1 MSQNREI
8 KVPDIGDFE
17 QVDVVDV
24 LVKPG
29 DTVVAEQPLI
39 TLESEKAALD
49 VPAPEAGTV
58 REVLVKVGDK
68 VSEGTPIVLLE
79 GQAQRGAEDA
89 GDAPDRPAPANRE
102 DTAAA
107 TPAEAAPGNGD
118 GAAAERHAAPAS
130 PAPAPEPAA
139 PRATAARTQ
148 PSGAGRS
155 LLVIGGGP
163 GGYTAA
169 FRAADLGM
177 KVTLIERDA
186 TLGGVCLNVGCIP
199 SKALLHAAEVVT
211 QAQAMAAH
219 GIRFG
224 APDIDLAALRA
235 WKDGV
240 VGRLTGGLTQ
250 LAKQRQ
256 VEVIRAEARF
266 VDAHTVTL
274 TGGGGERTLAFEQ
287 AVIACGSRP
296 VVLPFL
302 PDDPRVMDSTAALTV
317 PEIPGRLLIIGGGII
332 GLEMATFYSALG
344 SRVTVV
350 EMAPQLV
357 AGADA
362 DLVRVLQKTLTKKL
376 EALYLGTKVT
386 AVTATPEGLD
396 VRFEG
401 SEAPAQDRFD
411 RLLVA
416 VGRLP
421 NGKLLNVEAAGLA
434 LDERGF
440 IPVDER
446 MRTTQGHLFAIGDC
460 VPGPMLAH
468 KATHEAK
475 VAAEVAAGEK
485 SAFMA
490 RVIPSVAYCDPE
502 LAWCGLTETEAKAQG
517 REIGKGVFPWAA
529 SGRALGM
536 GREDGLT
543 KLIFDARNGRVLGGG
558 IVGPH
563 AGDLVAELTLAVEMG
578 ADAEDIGL
586 TIHAHP
592 TLSETLAFAA
602 ESYAGTITDLMPPR
616 RR

>member
-17 QVDVVDV
+17 NVDVVDV

-29 DTVVAEQPLI
+29 DTVVPEQPLI

-79 GQAQRGAEDA
+79 REGEGAGSGEPQ
-89 GDAPDRPAPANRE
+89 DAPADPEQAPAPSPTGNGPGTAGKSPAPPAADPAPAASG
-102 DTAAA
+102 TA
-107 TPAEAAPGNGD
+107 
-118 GAAAERHAAPAS
+118 RS
-130 PAPAPEPAA
+130 PA
-139 PRATAARTQ
+139 TAD
-148 PSGAGRS
+148 GAGRP

-177 KVTLIERDA
+177 KVTLVERDP

-224 APDIDLAALRA
+224 APEIDPTALRT
-235 WKDGV
+235 WKDSV
-240 VGRLTGGLTQ
+240 VGRLTGGLAQ

-256 VEVIRAEARF
+256 VEVIGAEARF
-266 VDAHTVTL
+266 ADAHTVTL
-274 TGGGGERTLAFEQ
+274 TSEGSERTLAFEQ

-302 PDDPRVMDSTAALTV
+302 PDDPHVMDSTAALTV

-362 DLVRVLQKTLTKKL
+362 DLVRVLQKTLAKKL

-386 AVTATPEGLD
+386 AVNATADGLD

-401 SEAPAQDRFD
+401 KDAPAEDRFD

-416 VGRLP
+416 VGRIP
-421 NGKLLNVEAAGLA
+421 NGKLLNVAAAGLE

-440 IPVDER
+440 IPVDDR
-446 MRTTQGHLFAIGDC
+446 MRTTQPHLFAIGDC

-475 VAAEVAAGEK
+475 VAAEVAAGER
-485 SAFMA
+485 SAFIA

-543 KLIFDARNGRVLGGG
+543 KLIFDAKNGRVLGGG

-563 AGDLVAELTLAVEMG
+563 AGDLVAELALAVEMG

>member
-29 DTVVAEQPLI
+29 DAVVPEQPLI

-68 VSEGTPIVLLE
+68 VSEGTPIVILE
-79 GQAQRGAEDA
+79 GEAEHVGDSPQQA
-89 GDAPDRPAPANRE
+89 APAERE
-102 DTAAA
+102 DTAQQATA
-107 TPAEAAPGNGD
+107 TPADRQDTAAPSP
-118 GAAAERHAAPAS
+118 ARAEPGKRAEAPAT
-130 PAPAPEPAA
+130 PA
-139 PRATAARTQ
+139 TTQAARG
-148 PSGAGRS
+148 PASGAGQS

-485 SAFMA
+485 SAFIA

-563 AGDLVAELTLAVEMG
+563 AGDLVAELALAVEMG

>member
-29 DTVVAEQPLI
+29 DAVVPEQPLI
-39 TLESEKAALD
+39 TLESDKAALD

-68 VSEGTPIVLLE
+68 VSEGTPIVILE
-79 GQAQRGAEDA
+79 GAAEHV
-89 GDAPDRPAPANRE
+89 GDSPQQTAPADRE
-102 DTAAA
+102 DTAAPAQAKAAPADRQEPPAPSPAKAEPGKPAETPA
-107 TPAEAAPGNGD
+107 TPA
-118 GAAAERHAAPAS
+118 
-130 PAPAPEPAA
+130 
-139 PRATAARTQ
+139 TTQAARG
-148 PSGAGRS
+148 PASGAGQS

-177 KVTLIERDA
+177 RVTLIERDA

-211 QAQAMAAH
+211 EARAMAAH
-219 GIRFG
+219 GIRFE
-224 APDIDLAALRA
+224 APEIDLAALRA

-240 VGRLTGGLTQ
+240 VSRLTGGLTQ

-266 VDAHTVTL
+266 ADAHTVTL
-274 TGGGGERTLAFEQ
+274 TSEGTERPLAFEQ

-296 VVLPFL
+296 VALPFL
-302 PDDPRVMDSTAALTV
+302 PADARIMDSTAALTV

-362 DLVRVLQKTLTKKL
+362 DLVRVLQKSLVKKL

-386 AVTATPEGLD
+386 AVNATPDGLD

-401 SEAPAQDRFD
+401 SNTPAEDRYD

-416 VGRLP
+416 VGRIP
-421 NGKLLNVEAAGLA
+421 NGRLLNVEAAGLA

-440 IPVDER
+440 IAVDER
-446 MRTTQGHLFAIGDC
+446 MRTAQPHLFAIGDC

-485 SAFMA
+485 SAFLA

-517 REIGKGVFPWAA
+517 REIGKGLFPWAA

-563 AGDLVAELTLAVEMG
+563 AGDLVAELALAVEMG

>member
-17 QVDVVDV
+17 NVDVVDV

-29 DTVVAEQPLI
+29 DAVVPEQPLI

-58 REVLVKVGDK
+58 REVRVKVGDK
-68 VSEGTPIVLLE
+68 VSEGTPIVVLE
-79 GQAQRGAEDA
+79 IDGERAEAGA
-89 GDAPDRPAPANRE
+89 APKAPADREEIPAPA
-102 DTAAA
+102 TAK
-107 TPAEAAPGNGD
+107 
-118 GAAAERHAAPAS
+118 GAAAERPD
-130 PAPAPEPAA
+130 APAPPAA
-139 PRATAARTQ
+139 APTPAASRAVPGPA
-148 PSGAGRS
+148 SGAGRP

-177 KVTLIERDA
+177 RVTLIERDA
-186 TLGGVCLNVGCIP
+186 NLGGVCLNVGCIP

-211 QAQAMAAH
+211 EAQAMAAH

-224 APDIDLAALRA
+224 APEIDLAALRA

-266 VDAHTVTL
+266 ADAHTVTL
-274 TGGGGERTLAFEQ
+274 NSEGSERPLAFEQ

-302 PDDPRVMDSTAALTV
+302 PADARVMDSTAALTV

-362 DLVRVLQKTLTKKL
+362 DLVRVLQKTLARRL

-386 AVTATPEGLD
+386 AVNATAEGLD
-396 VRFEG
+396 VHFEG
-401 SEAPAQDRFD
+401 KDAPAEDRFD
-411 RLLVA
+411 RILVA
-416 VGRLP
+416 VGRIP
-421 NGKLLNVEAAGLA
+421 NGRLLNVEAAGLK
-434 LDERGF
+434 LDARGC
-440 IPVDER
+440 IPVDDR
-446 MRTTQGHLFAIGDC
+446 LRTAQPHLFAIGDC

-485 SAFMA
+485 SAFIA

-517 REIGKGVFPWAA
+517 REVGKGVFPWAA

-536 GREDGLT
+536 GREDGMT
-543 KLIFDARNGRVLGGG
+543 KLIFDAKSGRVLGGG

-563 AGDLVAELTLAVEMG
+563 AGDLIAELALAVEMG

-602 ESYAGTITDLMPPR
+602 ESWAGTITDLMPPR

>member
-1 MSQNREI
+1 MSQNHEI

-17 QVDVVDV
+17 NVDVVEV

-29 DTVVAEQPLI
+29 DTVVPEQPLI

-68 VSEGTPIVLLE
+68 VSEGTPIVVLE
-79 GQAQRGAEDA
+79 SAAGQNASPAGASPRQS
-89 GDAPDRPAPANRE
+89 APTDGQ
-102 DTAAA
+102 DTA
-107 TPAEAAPGNGD
+107 TPAKVEPAGHPGTAAPSPPAQRVDAPAPSAAPQAAPG
-118 GAAAERHAAPAS
+118 PA
-130 PAPAPEPAA
+130 
-139 PRATAARTQ
+139 
-148 PSGAGRS
+148 SGAGRG

-186 TLGGVCLNVGCIP
+186 TLGGVCLNIGCIP

-211 QAQAMAAH
+211 EARAMAAH

-224 APDIDLAALRA
+224 APEIDLAALRA

-240 VGRLTGGLTQ
+240 VGRLTGGLAQ

-266 VDAHTVTL
+266 VDAHTVAL
-274 TGGGGERTLAFEQ
+274 NSQGSERTLTFEQ
-287 AVIACGSRP
+287 AIIACGSRP

-302 PDDPRVMDSTAALTV
+302 PADARIMDSTAALSV

-362 DLVRVLQKTLTKKL
+362 DLVRVLQKTLAKKL

-386 AVTATPEGLD
+386 AVSATDQGLD

-401 SEAPAQDRFD
+401 KDAPAEDRFD
-411 RLLVA
+411 RILVA
-416 VGRLP
+416 VGRIP
-421 NGKLLNVEAAGLA
+421 NGRLLNVEAAGLK
-434 LDERGF
+434 LDARGY

-446 MRTTQGHLFAIGDC
+446 MRTTQPHLFAIGDC

-485 SAFMA
+485 SAFIA

-517 REIGKGVFPWAA
+517 REVGKGVFPWAA

-543 KLIFDARNGRVLGGG
+543 KLIFDAKSGRVLGGG

-563 AGDLVAELTLAVEMG
+563 AGDLIAELALAVEMG